1 MTAFKLLKRLRSR
14 VQNDMLNTLL
24 HILIN
29 GPAVGSKK
37 FEDLIDSVVSS
48 WLAAKPRRKRPPKVF
63 NTAPPPGPGSANEDV
78 PVIIVHDVGIQ
89 ATDDDAQL
97 FYSVE
102 EEVEEISK
110 ALELP
115 DLDAEDSNCSSDFE
129 FS

>member
-78 PVIIVHDVGIQ
+78 PVIIVHDVGVQ